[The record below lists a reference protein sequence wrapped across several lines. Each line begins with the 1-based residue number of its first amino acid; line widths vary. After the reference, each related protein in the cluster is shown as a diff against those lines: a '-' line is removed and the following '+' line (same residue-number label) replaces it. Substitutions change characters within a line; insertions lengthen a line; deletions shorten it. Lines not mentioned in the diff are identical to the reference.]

1 MPYVAKVSILMQ
13 CNIYYIYALNF
24 TSNMNVVN
32 TKQSKQLTAG
42 SMTVGLRLVYCF
54 MHILTFIFETRSQ
67 TVRVRSRVF
76 REL

>member
-42 SMTVGLRLVYCF
+42 SMTVVYCF